1 MPLQGSANVER
12 LCQLTQVSRAGFY
25 RYLRN
30 GWPAEEDVNLQSAIQ
45 DVVLEHRWRYG
56 YRRVT
61 AQLRQCG
68 MVVNHKRVAR
78 IMREDNLLTV
88 RREPASAAS
97 HEGVGG
103 VQIYLNLP
111 RRMGLTDPNQLWIAD
126 ITYIRLRTEFVY
138 LAVILDAFSR
148 IVVGWALGRTLQAKL
163 PLHALKNAIAS
174 RQRPPGVVHHSDQ
187 GVQYVCR
194 DYMQA
199 LHEHQ
204 MVPSMSRP
212 ANPYDNATCESFLR
226 TLKREEINANTYR
239 DFAQLEQGVREF
251 IEQYYNRLRLHSALS
266 YQSPE
271 EFEKRATQRRSEA
284 TRSGPMV
291 TFLGT

>member
-12 LCQLTQVSRAGFY
+12 LCQLAQVSRAGFY
-25 RYLRN
+25 RHLRN
-30 GWPAEEDVNLQSAIQ
+30 GWPAEEEVNLQSAIQ

-61 AQLRQCG
+61 AQLRQRG
-68 MVVNHKRVAR
+68 MIVNHKRVAR

-88 RREPASAAS
+88 RREPTPSSRDGVSA
-97 HEGVGG
+97 
-103 VQIYLNLP
+103 VQSYLNLP
-111 RRMGLTDPNQLWIAD
+111 RRMGLSGPNQLWIAD

-163 PLHALKNAIAS
+163 PLRALERAITN
-174 RQRPPGVVHHSDQ
+174 RQPPPGVVHHSDQ

-199 LHEHQ
+199 LHKHG
-204 MVPSMSRP
+204 MVPSMGRP
-212 ANPYDNATCESFLR
+212 ANPYDNATCESFLK

-239 DFAQLEQGVREF
+239 DFEQLEQGLEEF
-251 IEQYYNRLRLHSALS
+251 IEEYYNRLRLHSALR
-266 YQSPE
+266 YRSPE
-271 EFEKRATQRRSEA
+271 EFEKHAAQRRSETA
-284 TRSGPMV
+284 RRGPLL

>member
-78 IMREDNLLTV
+78 IMHEDNLLTV
-88 RREPASAAS
+88 RRQLSVGS
-97 HEGVGG
+97 HDGVRA

-111 RRMGLTDPNQLWIAD
+111 RRMGLSGPNQLWIAD

-174 RQRPPGVVHHSDQ
+174 RQPPPGVVHHSDQ

-284 TRSGPMV
+284 TRRGPMV

>member
-1 MPLQGSANVER
+1 
-12 LCQLTQVSRAGFY
+12 
-25 RYLRN
+25 
-30 GWPAEEDVNLQSAIQ
+30 
-45 DVVLEHRWRYG
+45 
-56 YRRVT
+56 
-61 AQLRQCG
+61 

>member
-1 MPLQGSANVER
+1 MRLQGGRNVER
-12 LCQLTQVSRAGFY
+12 MCQLAQVSRAGFY

-30 GWPAEEDVNLQSAIQ
+30 GWSAEEEVNLQSAIQ
-45 DVVLEHRWRYG
+45 EVVLEHRWRYG

-61 AQLRQCG
+61 AQLRQRG

-88 RREPASAAS
+88 RRESAPSS
-97 HEGVGG
+97 HDGVGG

-111 RRMGLTDPNQLWIAD
+111 RRMGLSGPNQLWIAD
-126 ITYIRLRTEFVY
+126 ITYIRLRAEFVY

-163 PLHALKNAIAS
+163 PLCALMHAIAN
-174 RQRPPGVVHHSDQ
+174 RRPLPGLVHHSDQ

-194 DYMQA
+194 DYIQA
-199 LHEHQ
+199 LHEHG

-239 DFAQLEQGVREF
+239 DFAQLEQGVGEF
-251 IEQYYNRLRLHSALS
+251 IEQYYNRFRLHSALR
-266 YQSPE
+266 YRTPE
-271 EFEKRATQRRSEA
+271 GFEKQAAQSGSEA
-284 TRSGPMV
+284 TRRGPMV
-291 TFLGT
+291 TFFGT

>member
-1 MPLQGSANVER
+1 MPLQGSANVEQ
-12 LCQLTQVSRAGFY
+12 LCQLARVSRAGFY
-25 RYLRN
+25 RYLQN

-68 MVVNHKRVAR
+68 MIVNHKRVAR

-88 RREPASAAS
+88 RQDKACAAS
-97 HEGVGG
+97 HEGVSG

-111 RRMGLTDPNQLWIAD
+111 RRMGLSGPNQLWIAD
-126 ITYIRLRTEFVY
+126 ITYIRLRAEFVY

-163 PLHALKNAIAS
+163 PLRALMHAISN
-174 RQRPPGVVHHSDQ
+174 RQPSPGLVHHSDQ

-194 DYMQA
+194 DYVQA

-226 TLKREEINANTYR
+226 TLKREEINANAYR
-239 DFAQLEQGVREF
+239 DFAQLEQGVRQF

-271 EFEKRATQRRSEA
+271 GFEKHAAHSKPDA
-284 TRSGPMV
+284 TRKGPML

>member
-1 MPLQGSANVER
+1 MRLQGGRNVER
-12 LCQLTQVSRAGFY
+12 MCQLAQVSRAGFY

-30 GWPAEEDVNLQSAIQ
+30 GWSAEEEVNLQSAIQ
-45 DVVLEHRWRYG
+45 EVVLEHRWRYG

-61 AQLRQCG
+61 AQLRQRG

-88 RREPASAAS
+88 RRESAPSS
-97 HEGVGG
+97 HDGVGG

-111 RRMGLTDPNQLWIAD
+111 RRMGLSGPNQLWIAD
-126 ITYIRLRTEFVY
+126 ITYIRLRAEFVY

-163 PLHALKNAIAS
+163 PLCALMHAIAN
-174 RQRPPGVVHHSDQ
+174 RRPLPGLVHHSDQ

-199 LHEHQ
+199 LHEHG

-212 ANPYDNATCESFLR
+212 ANPYDNATCESFLK
-226 TLKREEINANTYR
+226 TLKREEINASTYR
-239 DFAQLEQGVREF
+239 DFAQLEQGLREF
-251 IEQYYNRLRLHSALS
+251 IEQYYNRFRLHSALR
-266 YQSPE
+266 YQTPE
-271 EFEKRATQRRSEA
+271 GFEKQPAQSGSEA
-284 TRSGPMV
+284 TRRGPMV
-291 TFLGT
+291 TFFGT